1 MNILLI
7 IIAILLFGL
16 IIFIH
21 EFGHFFTAKMS
32 GVKVNEFALGM
43 GPQLIK
49 FKKGETLYS
58 LRLFPIGG
66 FCQME
71 GEDEASNDEGSFSNK
86 PVYKR
91 MIIVTAGAIMNIIL
105 GFVIM
110 IIILCQQEYYPSNT
124 IDKFAD
130 NAVSSNYGLQAGD
143 EILSINEYKVMT
155 DKDLSFALS
164 MDKDHIVDMVVSRN
178 GNKIYLENVKFGTKQ
193 LDDGTQILALDFY
206 VKPIPR
212 TFLSVITQSFKST
225 ISMVRIVFASLR
237 GLIVGQFGFN
247 ELAGPIGAASA
258 IGEAASAGLEI
269 NFVQAINN
277 ILTMMVVITVNLGI
291 FNLLPLPALDGG
303 RFVFLIIEAIRR
315 KPIDQKYEGW
325 VHAAGFAILLIFMAI
340 VTISDI
346 LRLTTGKGLG

>member
-1 MNILLI
+1 MKVLLI
-7 IIAILLFGL
+7 IIAVVLFGL
-16 IIFIH
+16 IILIH

-32 GVKVNEFALGM
+32 KVRVNEFALGM
-43 GPQLIK
+43 GPQLFK
-49 FKKGETLYS
+49 FKKGETVYS

-71 GEDEASNDEGSFSNK
+71 GEDEQSNDEGSFSNK
-86 PVYKR
+86 SVYKR
-91 MIIVTAGAIMNIIL
+91 MLIVAAGAIMNILL

-110 IIILCQQEYYPSNT
+110 VIILCQQEYYPSNT
-124 IDKFAD
+124 VYKFTD
-130 NAVSSNYGLQAGD
+130 NAVSSNYGLQVGD
-143 EILSINEYKVMT
+143 KILSINGYKIMT

-164 MDKDHIVDMVVSRN
+164 MDKDHIVDMEVSRN
-178 GNKIYLENVKFGTKQ
+178 NEKVYLENVKFGTKQ
-193 LDDGTQILALDFY
+193 LEDGTQVLALDFY
-206 VKPIPR
+206 VEPIQR
-212 TFLSVITQSFKST
+212 TFVSLITQSYKNT
-225 ISMVRIVFASLR
+225 VSMVRIVFASLR
-237 GLIVGQFGFN
+237 GLIIGQFGFN

-258 IGEAASAGLEI
+258 IGQAASAGLEV

-303 RFVFLIIEAIRR
+303 RLVFLIIEAIRR

-340 VTISDI
+340 VTVSDI